1 MKKWINKRN
10 ISIFIIAILTIL
22 FIYFIIPI
30 SIPLITAF
38 IIALAFNPLIKR
50 LTNKINS
57 RKWSVIIIYTSLLT
71 ISGFII
77 YLFLTKLIDQI
88 VLFIKVLPNKI
99 NKLIKVIEQYNDK
112 MKAVLP
118 DEMATTINKELQ
130 NFVASMRDSISH
142 YFSVENITEV
152 VSSLPGFIISLVV
165 FLVALFL
172 FMLEIPNIHK
182 FIKKHLYPNTYTQ
195 VITIY
200 NKISHSILGMITAT
214 VILSFI
220 IWVFTY
226 IGLLIIGVDSA
237 FVISLLIWF
246 IDILPIVGATGFTIP
261 WAAYAYI
268 VGDPTLGIQLIILSI
283 VLLVQRKVLEPK
295 IFGTG
300 VGLTPLPTLI
310 SMFIGLKL
318 MGFLGFFIG
327 PLILIVIKTILE
339 SGLIKTDF
347 KI

>member
-1 MKKWINKRN
+1 
-10 ISIFIIAILTIL
+10 
-22 FIYFIIPI
+22 
-30 SIPLITAF
+30 
-38 IIALAFNPLIKR
+38 
-50 LTNKINS
+50 
-57 RKWSVIIIYTSLLT
+57 
-71 ISGFII
+71 
-77 YLFLTKLIDQI
+77 
-88 VLFIKVLPNKI
+88 
-99 NKLIKVIEQYNDK
+99 
-112 MKAVLP
+112 
-118 DEMATTINKELQ
+118 
-130 NFVASMRDSISH
+130 
-142 YFSVENITEV
+142 
-152 VSSLPGFIISLVV
+152 
-165 FLVALFL
+165 
-172 FMLEIPNIHK
+172 
-182 FIKKHLYPNTYTQ
+182 
-195 VITIY
+195 
-200 NKISHSILGMITAT
+200 MITAT

-220 IWVFTY
+220 TWVFTY

-237 FVISLLIWF
+237 FIISLLIWF

>member
-88 VLFIKVLPNKI
+88 VLFIKDLPNKI

-220 IWVFTY
+220 TWVFTY

-246 IDILPIVGATGFTIP
+246 IDILP
-261 WAAYAYI
+261 I